1 MAGTGG
7 EELVE
12 NAHYFGIKEKI
23 QGLDL
28 GKFVTPACINLLF
41 LFIKL

>member
-1 MAGTGG
+1 MAGTGVG
-7 EELVE
+7 GLVE

-23 QGLDL
+23 QGLGL